1 MYIPT
6 ALFAISVGNIIFAF
20 TLTFTWGQ
28 NTISGKK
35 KNKKLQVCTL
45 KTQFSEPRFS
55 EPQFSEILNLM
66 SKHQLPFSY
75 LILYPD
81 RV

>member
-1 MYIPT
+1 MRRKCLKANTVCIPT

-35 KNKKLQVCTL
+35 KEKETTGMY
-45 KTQFSEPRFS
+45 TQDS
-55 EPQFSEILNLM
+55 I
-66 SKHQLPFSY
+66 
-75 LILYPD
+75 
-81 RV
+81 